1 MNKDNVLKIV
11 KNPVFK
17 NTMYFDYVGLII
29 LFSILGIAD
38 QISGF
43 VLRSSNPI
51 GVGTLSIFGFIA
63 MILILLFI
71 VYKIAQLI
79 KNKKPVTPTK
89 E

>member
-1 MNKDNVLKIV
+1 MNKDNIFKFT
-11 KNPVFK
+11 KNSTFK
-17 NTMYFDYVGLII
+17 NTMYFVYVGLII
-29 LFSILGIAD
+29 LFSILGIVD

-43 VLRSSNPI
+43 VIRSSNPI

-71 VYKIAQLI
+71 VYKVAQLI

>member
-1 MNKDNVLKIV
+1 MNKNNILKIV
-11 KNPVFK
+11 KNPMFK
-17 NTMYFDYVGLII
+17 NTMYFIYVGLII

-43 VLRSSNPI
+43 VLRSSNPA

-63 MILILLFI
+63 MILIFLFI
-71 VYKIAQLI
+71 VYKVVLLI
-79 KNKKPVTPTK
+79 KNKKPATPTK